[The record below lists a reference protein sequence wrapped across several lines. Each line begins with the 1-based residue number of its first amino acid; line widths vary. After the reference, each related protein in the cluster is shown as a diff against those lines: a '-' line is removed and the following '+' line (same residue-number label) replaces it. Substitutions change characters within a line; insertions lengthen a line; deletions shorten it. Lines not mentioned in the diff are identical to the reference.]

1 MMYKIGDTVQIEYK
15 WRWSTTSLICMI
27 KHYDKTFIV
36 KDYRIETTGKMY
48 RKGYYYIIH
57 LNESDRISGQSY
69 SFEIHELELISISE
83 IRNNKLEQLIKE

>member
-1 MMYKIGDTVQIEYK
+1 MIYQVGEVVKIEYRG
-15 WRWSTTSLICMI
+15 RWSTTSLICMI
-27 KHYDKTFIV
+27 KHYDKPFIV